1 MFVHDGPYADAIL
14 RFTVNFELDFPKSRP
29 VIKFGPDVYHRKS
42 SYHLIVDDSY
52 GRSQDADLV
61 P

>member
-1 MFVHDGPYADAIL
+1 MFIHDGPYADAIL

-42 SYHLIVDDSY
+42 VQCLVVDDSY
-52 GRSQDADLV
+52 GRSQDTDLA